1 MNAGGE
7 TADQIV
13 KMSLQGIE
21 VAANVALK
29 AGGTAT
35 KSLAAFL
42 YAVLTDKKKVKGK
55 ARLQSMLKS
64 GKELKVYAFRNEDL
78 KYFCSEAKKYGVLY
92 NVVKEHHNKVGI
104 CDVIVRAE
112 DASKIAH
119 ILDKLE
125 LATIDTKAISEAVK
139 ADRSSADPSVLKES
153 EITPMSE
160 KDHDDLVG
168 SLMDA
173 MKEKKPLDPSQA
185 RKNKNPLSE
194 PTLKKAKTDMGTSER
209 KSVRDEL
216 NSIKALQ
223 KNKSTNM
230 HGKETITKS
239 MKKER

>member
-64 GKELKVYAFRNEDL
+64 GKELKVYAFRSEDL

-139 ADRSSADPSVLKES
+139 AERLSSNAINES

-173 MKEKKPLDPSQA
+173 MKEKTTLDPSQA
-185 RKNKNPLSE
+185 RMNKNPLSE
-194 PTLKKAKTDMGTSER
+194 PTLKKARTDMGTTER

-216 NSIKALQ
+216 NSIKELQ
-223 KNKSTNM
+223 KNKSTNQ
-230 HGKETITKS
+230 KNLLIKS
-239 MKKER
+239 KKKER